1 MTDIFQTP
9 EKVSMKRFLFQ
20 TGIQT
25 LEKQGWT
32 VERIQ
37 GTHKSSVR
45 RISKGR
51 QTFKVSIRTSQDTW
65 FAFPRTKQDDSWRTL
80 SEVDIVLVVSV
91 DNGENPRFAKVHW
104 LDARDVEQR
113 FDRALGA
120 RIAAGRKISPGRG
133 MWVSL
138 YREEAADPAVLI
150 GAGAGR
156 DEATVLAQVP
166 LPADIVDAQP
176 DVRAADLRESNAGG
190 NGRNTI
196 PPGPTVRPSYE
207 DESPL
212 TILEAKRRLARYLGV
227 DPSAI
232 KITVEA

>member
-9 EKVSMKRFLFQ
+9 EKVSMKRFLFKA
-20 TGIQT
+20 GIQT
-25 LEKQGWT
+25 LEQQGWV

-45 RISKGR
+45 RISKGG
-51 QTFKVSIRTSQDTW
+51 QSFKVSIRTSQDTW
-65 FAFPRTKQDDSWRTL
+65 YAFPRTRQNDSWRTL
-80 SEVDIVLVVSV
+80 SEVDVVIVVSV
-91 DNGENPRFAKVHW
+91 DNGETPKFAKVHW
-104 LDARDVEQR
+104 LEARDVEQR

-120 RIAAGRKISPGRG
+120 RTAAGRKIPAGRG

-138 YREEAADPAVLI
+138 YREEATDPAVLV

-156 DEATVLAQVP
+156 DEATVLARIA
-166 LPADIVDAQP
+166 LPADIVDAEP
-176 DVRAADLRESNAGG
+176 DVRAADVREAPSV
-190 NGRNTI
+190 
-196 PPGPTVRPSYE
+196 PPGPAVSPKSD

-212 TILEAKRRLARYLGV
+212 TIPEAKRRLARFLGV

>member
-20 TGIQT
+20 TGIQA
-25 LEKQGWT
+25 LEQLGWT

-51 QTFKVSIRTSQDTW
+51 ESHKVSIRTSQDTW
-65 FAFPRTKQDDSWRTL
+65 FAFPRTRQNDSWRTL
-80 SEVDIVLVVSV
+80 AEVDVVIVVSV
-91 DNGENPRFAKVHW
+91 DNGENPKFAKVHW
-104 LDARDVEQR
+104 FDANDIKQR
-113 FDRALGA
+113 FDRALSA
-120 RIAAGRKISPGRG
+120 RTAAGRKIPTGRG

-138 YREEAADPAVLI
+138 YREEATEPAVMV

-156 DEATVLAQVP
+156 DETTVIARVA
-166 LPADIVDAQP
+166 LPADIVDAEP
-176 DVRAADLRESNAGG
+176 DVRAADLREANAGG
-190 NGRNTI
+190 NGV
-196 PPGPTVRPSYE
+196 PHGPTAPSSGD
-207 DESPL
+207 DEAPL
-212 TILEAKRRLARYLGV
+212 TIPEAKRRLARFLGV